1 MRAVVEQHG
10 SSTDVPPIKIMITK
24 GRHDM
29 TIKVASIIYLTL
41 FQQPILPAFSITCSF
56 LNSLTIPEFWICLI
70 YS

>member
-29 TIKVASIIYLTL
+29 TIKVASI
-41 FQQPILPAFSITCSF
+41 
-56 LNSLTIPEFWICLI
+56 
-70 YS
+70 